1 MGNRSDLDYPTGE
14 TVTHT
19 YDALNQLSGVADWDA
34 GATAYGYDLAG
45 RLVTATLPNGVH
57 SAYSYDD
64 ADRLTQIEHR
74 NLSGELVARYAYELD
89 EAGNRV
95 KATET
100 ISTPGTGLITTTI
113 TYTYDSLYRLTEA
126 DYSSGE
132 KFEYVYDAVGNR
144 TSYTATITSTQNT
157 TYSYDAANR
166 LVNVGGVGY
175 TWDDLGRLV
184 NDGTYTY
191 TWSAAGRLI
200 TVTDGISTYGFRY
213 DGDGNRLARIVDGTL
228 ITHTL
233 DVGLALPEVLVAYES
248 DGTEWYLHLPTNVAT
263 DDGMAW
269 SYSGT
274 VPPLALR
281 DATLMDWAVY
291 GRSWMLPEG
300 WLASTISVHL
310 GRL

>member
-1 MGNRSDLDYPTGE
+1 
-14 TVTHT
+14 VTHT
-19 YDALNQLSGVADWDA
+19 YDALNQLSGVEDWDG

-45 RLVTATLPNGVH
+45 RLVTATQPNGVD

-64 ADRLTQIEHR
+64 ANRLTQIEHR
-74 NLSGELVARYAYELD
+74 NSASDLLARYTYELD
-89 EAGNRV
+89 ETGNRV

-184 NDGTYTY
+184 NDSTYTY
-191 TWSAAGRLI
+191 ILRQAQDRPGAQP
-200 TVTDGISTYGFRY
+200 
-213 DGDGNRLARIVDGTL
+213 GDS
-228 ITHTL
+228 
-233 DVGLALPEVLVAYES
+233 LPSQTA
-248 DGTEWYLHLPTNVAT
+248 
-263 DDGMAW
+263 
-269 SYSGT
+269 
-274 VPPLALR
+274 
-281 DATLMDWAVY
+281 
-291 GRSWMLPEG
+291 
-300 WLASTISVHL
+300 
-310 GRL
+310 